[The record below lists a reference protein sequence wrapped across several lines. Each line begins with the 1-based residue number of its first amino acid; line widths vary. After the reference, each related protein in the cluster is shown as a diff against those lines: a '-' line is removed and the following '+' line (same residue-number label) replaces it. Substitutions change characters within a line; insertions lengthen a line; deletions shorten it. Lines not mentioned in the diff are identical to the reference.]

1 MTVNEYE
8 YIQADD
14 IDQVFDLK
22 EEHPNAELLAAGHT
36 LLPRIKTGI
45 ANPDTV
51 IDISYID
58 SMQKIHYG
66 SDKIDIGA
74 GLTYSDLIDS
84 NSLYENVQ
92 VMAEAAAETGDQQVR
107 NRATLGGNIISPDH
121 VSDLP
126 AAIIAAD
133 GVLIAKNPDGKRRIR
148 ADDFFQPKHEANLS
162 ENELLIRIELPSL
175 NGTVGESYISKHIP
189 GSRYTTIGV
198 ASRLQIDNDQV
209 TDANV
214 AANGVVNHGV
224 RLESVEAVLSGAA
237 LSSEI
242 INSAAKQATTS
253 LNESRIIDDRQASAE
268 FRVKLLEA
276 YVRRSLKQSAKR
288 VGIDIYM

>member
-8 YIQADD
+8 YIQADN
-14 IDQVFDLK
+14 IDQVFNLK
-22 EEHPNAELLAAGHT
+22 NEHPNAELLAAGHT

-58 SMQKIHYG
+58 SMQKIHCE
-66 SDKIDIGA
+66 SDKINIGA
-74 GLTYSDLIDS
+74 GLTYSELIDS

-92 VMAEAAAETGDQQVR
+92 VIAEAAAETGDQQVR
-107 NRATLGGNIISPDH
+107 NRATIGGNITSPDH

-133 GVLIAKNPDGKRRIR
+133 AVLIAKSPDDKRRIC
-148 ADDFFQPKHEANLS
+148 ADNFFTPKHETNLS
-162 ENELLIRIELPSL
+162 EDELLTRIELPYLS
-175 NGTVGESYISKHIP
+175 GSVGESYISKHSP

-198 ASRLQIDNDQV
+198 ASRLQIDDGQI
-209 TDANV
+209 TDASV

-224 RLESVEAVLSGAA
+224 RLESVEAVLSGAV

-242 INSAAKQATTS
+242 IKSAAKQATAS
-253 LNESRIIDDRQASAE
+253 LDESRIIDDQQASAE
-268 FRVKLLEA
+268 FRVKLLGA
-276 YVRRSLKQSAKR
+276 YVRRSLKQSVEQ
-288 VGIDIYM
+288 VGIDV